1 MLESLFNKV
10 TGLRPETLLKRDFFS
25 CETCEAFKNTYFKE
39 HLQTTAS
46 VSSRDTHK
54 TQKNA
59 AVYRYFKEKRLQK
72 LSKIPRQNLMVT
84 VLLVTFEVASF
95 F

>member
-25 CETCEAFKNTYFKE
+25 CETCEAFKSTYFKE
-39 HLQTTAS
+39 HLRTTTS

-59 AVYRYFKEKRLQK
+59 VLQRKATSKTFKN
-72 LSKIPRQNLMVT
+72 SKTKSHGDRFISNI
-84 VLLVTFEVASF
+84 
-95 F
+95 